1 MTEPRIRTRLTRNQD
16 ITFCIMSFERLDLLK
31 KCLLSIREHC
41 KLKHTILLLAVSGSP
56 NEFKTLV
63 GEIEPQNT
71 EIITAPV
78 WLTNGS
84 GHNLVTEAVTSDF
97 TMLMDDDAQ
106 LTNSTLP
113 SAVDVL
119 NEFDEIGAVSMPH
132 YDELGHMISLGGRS
146 LTISN
151 GVIYRT
157 LPELDS
163 NAKWIEVEDLDESA
177 MIYRT
182 EMRRDFSFDGRYRH
196 GFDDIDKSLSILMSG
211 KWKQAI
217 VPRGRVIHDKSGLG
231 KTPRYERARFNGIE
245 AYRSYQAFRRKWGL
259 RFDMKTN
266 LLSFLIYPTLTI
278 LRNQRAIGIVN
289 NQVRRRA
296 VRKLS
301 RAQKRLSQNQ

>member
-1 MTEPRIRTRLTRNQD
+1 
-16 ITFCIMSFERLDLLK
+16 MSFERLDLLK

-41 KLKHTILLLAVSGSP
+41 KLKHTILLLAVSGST

-63 GEIEPQNT
+63 SEIEPQNT
-71 EIITAPV
+71 EIITSAV

-84 GHNLVTEAVTSDF
+84 GHNLLTETVKSEF

-106 LTNSTLP
+106 LTSSTLP

-119 NEFDEIGAVSMPH
+119 NEFDKIGAVSMPH
-132 YDELGHMISLGGRS
+132 YDELGHMISAGGCN
-146 LTISN
+146 LTIRN
-151 GVIYRT
+151 GVISRT
-157 LPELDS
+157 WPELDF

-182 EMRRDFSFDGRYRH
+182 EMRKDFSFDGRYRH
-196 GFDDIDKSLSILMSG
+196 GFDDIDKSLSILKTG

-231 KTPRYERARFNGIE
+231 KTPRYERARFNGIDG
-245 AYRSYQAFRRKWGL
+245 YRSYQAFRRKWGL
-259 RFDMKTN
+259 RFDMRAN
-266 LLSFLIYPTLTI
+266 LLALLIYPTLTI

-289 NQVRRRA
+289 NQVRRREA
-296 VRKLS
+296 IKLS
-301 RAQKRLSQNQ
+301 RAQKRLSEKQ